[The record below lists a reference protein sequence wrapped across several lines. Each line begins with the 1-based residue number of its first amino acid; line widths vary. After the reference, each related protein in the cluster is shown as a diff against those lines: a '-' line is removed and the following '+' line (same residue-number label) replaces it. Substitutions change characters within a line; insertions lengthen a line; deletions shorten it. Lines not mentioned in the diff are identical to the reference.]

1 MAVNGLFT
9 YEDLYAGNSQNYHSR
24 FNLQSL
30 SSFISRQLDI
40 PLTTTNIVPTSYF
53 EKLVLSTDELSSTE
67 SNKLA
72 SAIPFTYLY
81 WILFV
86 LAILLT
92 IALIIVFIC
101 YCRTFLKDYAARR

>member
-9 YEDLYAGNSQNYHSR
+9 YEDLYAGKSQNYHSR
-24 FNLQSL
+24 FDLQS
-30 SSFISRQLDI
+30 SSFISHELDI

-53 EKLVLSTDELSSTE
+53 EKLVLSTDEISSTK
-67 SNKLA
+67 SNKLVNA
-72 SAIPFTYLY
+72 TSYTYLY

-92 IALIIVFIC
+92 IALIGVFIC
-101 YCRTFLKDYAARR
+101 YCRTFLKNYAARR